1 MDDEAISRR
10 AVLTRWKKPSSN
22 PSASRTRN
30 AAFELL
36 AENQFDLIFLD
47 VDMPGM
53 NGFEL
58 CTKLR
63 TLPRTQEDP
72 RRLRHQPQ

>member
-1 MDDEAISRR
+1 MR
-10 AVLTRWKKPSSN
+10 AYD
-22 PSASRTRN
+22 
-30 AAFELL
+30 LL
-36 AENQFDLIFLD
+36 AENRFDLIFLD

-63 TLPRTQEDP
+63 TVAGAQENTGG
-72 RRLRHQPQ
+72 LRHQPQ